1 MAQTEARAEQTREQS
16 LEEDLREIT
25 SWVGRGTLGQFI
37 NEVQDK
43 IAERGYRM
51 RRKGNTLTFY
61 KGGLGG
67 RILAL
72 IGVRSAREPVL
83 RVIREDEEVTV
94 PEESVDAEFA
104 HFLATSLQKH

>member
-1 MAQTEARAEQTREQS
+1 MAETEQANEQLRRQQ
-16 LEEDLREIT
+16 LEEILREIT
-25 SWVGRGTLGQFI
+25 SWVGRGTLEQFMT
-37 NEVQDK
+37 EAHTK
-43 IAERGYRM
+43 IAGHGYRM